1 MNASNFFRRRAF
13 TVAEAREADQRSK
26 TKLTALQSTVKAF
39 QSFATISQ
47 QKSEWISFA
56 SSLHSQRIQTE
67 AALRRCQ
74 HLVESIEGQNAHLP
88 SGSVDS
94 DGFLHADSC
103 VSSSSGR
110 QEDRNFHR
118 CSRHGYHSSEHED
131 TDDPDNVSADGIWS
145 AETLLENAL
154 MLARLGKRIATR
166 FTGGDVAGESAS
178 SLGRAAATPTSPNHT
193 RDDETAPRSPVHR
206 HQNKAGN
213 SLLKSGEQVGLS
225 LGSTCCSQSETCL
238 SDSKWSS
245 GSSFCG
251 ESDRYPETQESLSI
265 GSDTDVSG
273 LPKPSLHSQ
282 MLRFTRLLE
291 QYGSVVIAI
300 EQELDMEY
308 ICAQRAAQ
316 QSKARLRFV
325 QSAQGS
331 LTRGGSS
338 WSISRSSRAKDTVA
352 SPEPGELTE
361 EEENFVESCYSAL
374 PTSCCQ
380 TASRLLKLGSE
391 YQEKLQR
398 LEEDF
403 QTEQMSM
410 KHELA
415 SLYARKKGLLRSL
428 NGSRVA
434 TDFHWGEGQNRRT
447 GHATT
452 ISVPFPVPNKGTGSH
467 RQCLATCER
476 IAPVAVETA
485 EGEFSLCNREL
496 SDPQEPLPQSDEIG
510 SQAESHCHPCLPDS
524 TNSNLQEVTDTFNFI
539 YGQFSFPGA
548 SRLLLLE
555 RLQLEFPRASAHV
568 LREVTDLHR
577 QTALLQQRR
586 MGHWKAFSFARIA
599 ALAEVQKLRTG
610 IVLRFGQENT
620 KKEERRRHAQKS
632 AEINKRLQRQQA
644 AFEAKELARK
654 KVEDEERARAEET
667 QVRRD
672 AKAQKRQEELK
683 KRVVR
688 YLAHKEEVLKMEL
701 AAAEEQTRDEAEQY
715 VATRRRNARR
725 IARRRELDAW
735 RDQQREERRRECIR
749 RQEEIV
755 QRIRRAAE
763 RLAVV
768 AQTDPTRLRSDTEAS
783 RSRAEATKK
792 VRQEELSDTTRIK
805 AFGVRHGYAT
815 DTLLRDMRLKLS
827 VALFE
832 AGLLRCEAGHEA
844 LLCVGAK

>member
-1 MNASNFFRRRAF
+1 MNASNFLRRRAF

-26 TKLTALQSTVKAF
+26 TKLTALQSTVEAF
-39 QSFATISQ
+39 QSFATLSQ

-88 SGSVDS
+88 SGSVESDS
-94 DGFLHADSC
+94 LLHTDSR
-103 VSSSSGR
+103 VPSPSGR

-118 CSRHGYHSSEHED
+118 CSRHGDQSSEHAD
-131 TDDPDNVSADGIWS
+131 TNDPAVTADDIWS
-145 AETLLENAL
+145 AETLLENAV
-154 MLARLGKRIATR
+154 MLARLGKRIATLL
-166 FTGGDVAGESAS
+166 TGGDITGESART
-178 SLGRAAATPTSPNHT
+178 LGRVPATPTSPNNT
-193 RDDETAPRSPVHR
+193 GDDETAPRSPFHR

-213 SLLKSGEQVGLS
+213 SLLKSGDQVGLS

-238 SDSKWSS
+238 SDPKWSS

-251 ESDRYPETQESLSI
+251 ESDRHPETHESLSI

-282 MLRFTRLLE
+282 MLRFTRLLQ
-291 QYGSVVIAI
+291 QYGLVVIAI
-300 EQELDMEY
+300 EQELDKEY

-316 QSKARLRFV
+316 QSKARLLFV
-325 QSAQGS
+325 QSTQGS

-338 WSISRSSRAKDTVA
+338 WSISAGSRAKDTAA

-374 PTSCCQ
+374 LSNCCQ
-380 TASRLLKLGSE
+380 TASRLLKLGNE

-415 SLYARKKGLLRSL
+415 SLYARKKGLLRAL

-434 TDFHWGEGQNRRT
+434 TDFHRWEGQNRRT
-447 GHATT
+447 GHVNA
-452 ISVPFPVPNKGTGSH
+452 ISAPFAVPNEGTGFH
-467 RQCLATCER
+467 RQCLATYER
-476 IAPVAVETA
+476 IDPAAVETI
-485 EGEFSLCNREL
+485 EGEISLCNREV
-496 SDPQEPLPQSDEIG
+496 SDPQQPLPQSDETG

-524 TNSNLQEVTDTFNFI
+524 TESNLQEVTDTFNFI
-539 YGQFSFPGA
+539 YGQFSSPGA

-586 MGHWKAFSFARIA
+586 MGHWQAFSFARIA
-599 ALAEVQKLRTG
+599 ALAEAQKLRTG
-610 IVLRFGQENT
+610 IVLRFGKENT

-632 AEINKRLQRQQA
+632 AEINKRLQWQQA

-667 QVRRD
+667 QAHRD
-672 AKAQKRQEELK
+672 AKAQKRQEEM
-683 KRVVR
+683 KRRVAR
-688 YLAHKEEVLKMEL
+688 FLEHKEEVLKMER
-701 AAAEEQTRDEAEQY
+701 AAAEAKARNEAEQY
-715 VATRRRNARR
+715 AATRRRNARR

-768 AQTDPTRLRSDTEAS
+768 AQSDPTRLRSDTEAS
-783 RSRAEATKK
+783 RARAEAIKK
-792 VRQEELSDTTRIK
+792 VRQEELSDATRIK
-805 AFGVRHGYAT
+805 GFGVRHGYGT